1 MKIAIIGL
9 GLIGGSLAGDL
20 TRLNQHQIIGIS
32 RRLTTCEKAKKLG
45 IVHQSST
52 DLSLVQ
58 GCEIVII
65 CTPIES
71 TIPTLAQI
79 IPYLSNTT
87 VVTDVASVKAPIVR
101 EGKKLWHNFIGSH
114 PMAGT
119 AEQGIDAVQKNLF
132 AHAPCVITAED
143 DEDRV
148 KGALLRDLWQSVGC
162 NILTTTA
169 EIHDQAVAWISH
181 LPVIISANLIYS
193 CLQEKDRLVR
203 EFAQKIASSGFRDT
217 SRVGGGNPELGLM
230 MAKNNRDNLLANL
243 RLYQAHLTTII
254 NDVEAENWTK
264 INDLL
269 TITNQNRA
277 DFIK

>member
-9 GLIGGSLAGDL
+9 GLIGSSLAGDL

-32 RRLTTCEKAKKLG
+32 RRSTTCEKAKKLG
-45 IVHQSST
+45 IVHQSSI

-58 GCEIVII
+58 GCEIVVI

-87 VVTDVASVKAPIVR
+87 VVTDVASVKVPIVR

-132 AHAPCVITAED
+132 NNAPCVITVED
-143 DEDRV
+143 DEDRE

-181 LPVIISANLIYS
+181 LPVIISANLIYA
-193 CLQEKDRLVR
+193 CMQEKDQFVR

-230 MAKNNRDNLLANL
+230 MAKNNRDNLLENL
-243 RLYQAHLTTII
+243 RLYQAHLTGII
-254 NDVEAENWTK
+254 NDLEEENWSK

-269 TITNQNRA
+269 TFTNQSRS